1 MLVID
6 GEQRRVKVGETVAI
20 PAGHLHT
27 LKATTQLF
35 IETPYRNGKMIEDIL
50 ATCRPQT
57 KLCIAANLTCEGE
70 YAKTR
75 TVKEWRGKVPDL
87 SKIPCIFLLY
97 K

>member
-1 MLVID
+1 VKPDDRIKALRKL
-6 GEQRRVKVGETVAI
+6 EQRIYNEDQ
-20 PAGHLHT
+20 
-27 LKATTQLF
+27 TQLF

-75 TVKEWRGKVPDL
+75 TVKEWKGKVPDL